1 MLQGFRCQI
10 AGIFQAW
17 NSGMEREYLPCE
29 EPSAPQRQCPMG
41 SMGCSKRFMNGDYW
55 IIHGD
60 TQINQPA
67 SWNHGPKNCTRCLHY
82 SDPPLAPQDDT
93 IAEWRKALQH
103 ALSLSQTA
111 SHLST

>member
-1 MLQGFRCQI
+1 MIIGDYTVIFWIIGDMINEMDSYIL
-10 AGIFQAW
+10 GIFIVCYV
-17 NSGMEREYLPCE
+17 G
-29 EPSAPQRQCPMG
+29 
-41 SMGCSKRFMNGDYW
+41 F
-55 IIHGD
+55 
-60 TQINQPA
+60 TINQPA

-111 SHLST
+111 SRLST